1 MMWINGESDPFFVQ
15 PAKFTIMC
23 RIMSNTRREEARG
36 GTARGELRGGT
47 APGGNVPGGRPGTCG
62 MESGKRKIFMK
73 LLNKRGNSDRI
84 SRIVS

>member
-1 MMWINGESDPFFVQ
+1 MMWINGEWDPFFVQ

-23 RIMSNTRREEARG
+23 RIMSNARRGNCAGR
-36 GTARGELRGGT
+36 TASE
-47 APGGNVPGGRPGTCG
+47 GRPGACG